1 MNYKIF
7 FNQVKKG
14 FHDGGTLIG
23 IMVNTIFLGI
33 VYFFAVG
40 PTSLISR
47 MKNKKFIDDMID
59 ESAKTYWTPLNL
71 GKKAKEEYHRQF

>member
-23 IMVNTIFLGI
+23 IVVNTVFLSVI
-33 VYFFAVG
+33 YIIAVG
-40 PTSLISR
+40 LTSLISR
-47 MKNKKFIDDMID
+47 IKKKKFIDDSID
-59 ESAKTYWTPLNL
+59 ESAKTYWVPLNL
-71 GKKAKEEYHRQF
+71 GKKKKEEYHRQF